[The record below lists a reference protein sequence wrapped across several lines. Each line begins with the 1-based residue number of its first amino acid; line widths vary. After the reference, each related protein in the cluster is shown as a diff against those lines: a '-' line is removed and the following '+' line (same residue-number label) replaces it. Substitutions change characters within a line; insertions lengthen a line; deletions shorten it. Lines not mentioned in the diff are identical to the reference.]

1 MCLMGPVPRLHEADK
16 ADMRNLRL
24 LSILQSFFPMIIE
37 VLSRG
42 LPHAQEIEQFV
53 KNDVYIHNKLVTDW

>member
-1 MCLMGPVPRLHEADK
+1 MGPVPRLHK
-16 ADMRNLRL
+16 ADGADMHKLRL
-24 LSILQSFFPMIIE
+24 LSILQSFVPIIIE
-37 VLSRG
+37 VLSRV